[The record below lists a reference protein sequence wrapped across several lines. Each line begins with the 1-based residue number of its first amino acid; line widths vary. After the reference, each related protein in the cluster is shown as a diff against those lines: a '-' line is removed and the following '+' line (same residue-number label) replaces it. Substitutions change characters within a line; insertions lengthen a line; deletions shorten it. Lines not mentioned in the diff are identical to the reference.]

1 MLSYHRATYFIRS
14 VSIIALS
21 VLLFSTVGIHF
32 VHPFF
37 HRHHHYCAQCSHC
50 KSLADSKQ
58 SSSLIHKKHVEY
70 QADRNCLICSFLK
83 HFHICKINP
92 FTFLSLLALLSIFRF
107 LFESVLLKQTRFLLI
122 PPRSPPC
129 LPPE

>member
-1 MLSYHRATYFIRS
+1 MLSYYRTTYFRFT
-14 VSIIALS
+14 SIITLS

-32 VHPFF
+32 VHSFF
-37 HRHHHYCAQCSHC
+37 HHHHHNCTQCSHY

-58 SSSLIHKKHVEY
+58 CSSLIHKKHVEY
-70 QADRNCLICSFLK
+70 QVNQNCLICSFLK
-83 HFHICKINP
+83 HFHIYKINP

-107 LFESVLLKQTRFLLI
+107 LFESVILKQTRFLLI

-129 LPPE
+129 LSPE